1 MMRYL
6 TERSEIV
13 YFMRRLYRQ
22 KLTTTSGGN
31 ISLRVSAEIMAITP
45 AALDKG
51 RLCANQVALIAMNG
65 ESLTPEIKPTSET
78 RMHLRIYEL
87 CPHVSAIIHAHP
99 VTATAFTAAS
109 TPIRMDI
116 LAEPY
121 ALVGQPVTSPYA
133 LTGTLELA
141 EVVAQAAVQANC
153 VLMRNHG
160 LLTLG
165 KTLLE
170 AYDRLELI
178 EVAAQTTLLARQL
191 DGVQPLT
198 REQLDDLDRLMGRK

>member
-1 MMRYL
+1 MIYF
-6 TERSEIV
+6 TERSEVV

-31 ISLRVSAEIMAITP
+31 ISLRVNAETVAITP

-51 RLCANQVALIAMNG
+51 RLRAEQVALVAMDAEN
-65 ESLTPEIKPTSET
+65 LTPEVAPTSET
-78 RMHLRIYEL
+78 RLHLRIYEL
-87 CPHVSAIIHAHP
+87 CPAVKAIIHAHP

-121 ALVGQPVTSPYA
+121 ALVGRTVTAPYA

-141 EVVAQAAVQANC
+141 EIVAQAATQANC

-160 LLTLG
+160 LLTVG
-165 KTLLE
+165 ATLLQ
-170 AYDRLELI
+170 AFDRLELM
-178 EVAAQTTLLARQL
+178 EAAAQTTLLARQL
-191 DGVQPLT
+191 EGVEPLT
-198 REQLDDLDRLMGRK
+198 PDQLNGLDRLMGRK